1 MPNLRRSKGTH
12 MPQIWPGVWGK
23 LRGACRQ
30 NVTSAT
36 AVVKL
41 QLAQI
46 FPVFCGNGTLNCFF
60 STNWE
65 LTHALN

>member
-1 MPNLRRSKGTH
+1 

-30 NVTSAT
+30 NVTTAT

-46 FPVFCGNGTLNCFF
+46 FPVFCGNGALNCFFF